1 MATADAQRNELG
13 EFFKARRAELT
24 PAQVGLPQSGAARR
38 VPGLRREEVA
48 HLAAIS
54 TDYYTR
60 VEQGRLQASEPVLS
74 ALARALHLDEDQTA
88 YVKGLHGAK
97 RRGRPQRR
105 PAPRVRPQ
113 LQRLLDQLTDS
124 PALVLGRHMD
134 ILAWNSLAASL
145 ITDFSALPPGERNY
159 LRLAFVDPHVRGLFA
174 DWETTARTCVAY
186 LRMDALQYPDDPR
199 LATLVG
205 ELSVRDPDFRQ
216 WWAAHDVAHKTCGT
230 KKLNHPVAGELTLD
244 WEILGCATDPDQQ
257 LMVMTAVPGSAA
269 QESLRFLASWT
280 GPDNSPPREPSA
292 PAADRPGE
300 THPRP

>member
-1 MATADAQRNELG
+1 M
-13 EFFKARRAELT
+13 
-24 PAQVGLPQSGAARR
+24 
-38 VPGLRREEVA
+38 
-48 HLAAIS
+48 
-54 TDYYTR
+54 
-60 VEQGRLQASEPVLS
+60 
-74 ALARALHLDEDQTA
+74 
-88 YVKGLHGAK
+88 KGLHGAK

-105 PAPRVRPQ
+105 PAQRVRPQ

-280 GPDNSPPREPSA
+280 GPDNSPPRN
-292 PAADRPGE
+292 PA
-300 THPRP
+300 HPRPTGPVKHTAALRVAAARPHPVRPMKSAAAGPDLISGRLSWRRLRRMRQGCGTGSTCEGARAGPLPMLPPSTPAPVRPRGRRGRMTSGQQHGRW